1 MAKLQQPLLLNLP
14 QEDFG
19 EMEPSEPSSPSRFPR
34 LRGRAPVADTS
45 SAGSPPASPVA
56 RMNMRTFLQGLTT
69 ERGPLSSALL
79 DFATSAREE
88 ELLSSAF
95 RSPVGEFLHRDR
107 GQEVHEVHFE
117 ESDVEKGVDQ
127 DIEPGLTGSSTPSAS
142 TAGTCGAGAPQAP
155 EMESQETD
163 YTIHVADSCASTEG
177 SSIVQDSRVPTK
189 QSPRTSDLSRHCLNI
204 IDESKEW
211 GEMSSTLDDDSRDRA
226 SRSRDEKAEKGGRSP
241 RAAQIEVNSGASV
254 NHIDPNLV
262 RCGNWCLFFLEMWIS
277 TGCILLCAFR
287 KDWCLCFLLALP
299 HALLVGIEVQLI
311 GRDWA
316 FRRNLH
322 ALQGSSRGKAMFFKS
337 IVFLIFGCLSCLPV
351 MRARQCWKQRGMRA
365 SLVDEIETPAGEG
378 LHESARFDSH
388 VMFVTNVP
396 RIIVLLYAST
406 SLVYTE
412 LELSV
417 LLSMAFLSLLNV
429 LQAAVNFDYYA
440 SKWIRA
446 QYETLTSEGF
456 PFQFQVLHYAYRLC
470 EIALRILTLLL
481 VTEALRFHVW
491 VAVLYLCL
499 DYLLSTAALC
509 FVTAKQA
516 PGSRL
521 VLILSV
527 SIYVFDCCRF
537 IDEQGLTR
545 QARQVSN
552 LLRALRS
559 GQSAVVLPLL
569 WWIHPERSSS
579 WFSKIFWPT
588 WALLLGLLALV
599 WLLEKCTRLQHRAV
613 DIFMACKKGLLQ
625 EVVDLLDSG
634 CDCNLRLVDDGSTP
648 LHVAAG
654 CGQSE
659 CVEVLLRRGADPLLS
674 DVDGETP
681 LHKACRHGHA
691 RCIRVLLHPPVDA
704 PCVLRGDFL
713 ECAAQVNQLG
723 QRPLQL
729 LEAVEKSC
737 KLVDELAEF
746 QHQPDLKRS
755 LSSQM
760 SQLSPTRSISGELH
774 GAAQSV
780 FGEVLKNS
788 ESRFLVAS
796 KHVGTSRSLTGFLF
810 TTGIGEQMAEV
821 LDNEA
826 PAESPQLTTLR
837 TQGVLGA
844 GAFGKVF
851 KVLDVCSSEV
861 YALKLQRRDST
872 TKFAI
877 REAEA
882 LHRSSHAFIVR
893 LIHIFQTQSYYAL
906 LMELCD
912 KSLNAC
918 ILDSLDENGQI
929 GGLADYPTKR
939 YAACITLAL
948 EYLHQQRVV
957 FRDLKPDNVLVT
969 FKDNVAKL
977 ADFGLARSLTLDSAV
992 EARGSEESGS
1002 DKLSL
1007 SPKVSS
1013 TVCGTPRFMAPEVYD
1028 ELMLVDSDDEEDAI
1042 KRLLSRDWYA
1052 LGCCLLLMLLG
1063 QEAGSLAEANG
1074 RRVLLPPSGQAEITC
1089 SLRKASKKGRI
1100 DEDALHLIDSLTAP
1114 VEVRFDA
1121 SDLRR
1126 QPFLEQVIVEMEQF
1140 ASA

>member
-1 MAKLQQPLLLNLP
+1 
-14 QEDFG
+14 
-19 EMEPSEPSSPSRFPR
+19 
-34 LRGRAPVADTS
+34 
-45 SAGSPPASPVA
+45 
-56 RMNMRTFLQGLTT
+56 MRTFLQGLTT

-88 ELLSSAF
+88 DLLSASAF
-95 RSPVGEFLHRDR
+95 RSPVEEFFHDR
-107 GQEVHEVHFE
+107 ERGPMICEASMQGCE
-117 ESDVEKGVDQ
+117 DLEKGAD
-127 DIEPGLTGSSTPSAS
+127 DYSEPGPVPATSSSCPSAFS
-142 TAGTCGAGAPQAP
+142 EGTAPEARPA

-163 YTIHVADSCASTEG
+163 YTMNVADSCASTEG
-177 SSIVQDSRVPTK
+177 SSIVQESRGLAK
-189 QSPRTSDLSRHCLNI
+189 PRTPKASDLSRHCLNI
-204 IDESKEW
+204 IAESKEW
-211 GEMSSTLDDDSRDRA
+211 GEMSSSLAESTSNC
-226 SRSRDEKAEKGGRSP
+226 RSPHSECRGHGGSP
-241 RAAQIEVNSGASV
+241 RAAQIEVKSSAAV
-254 NHIDPNLV
+254 NHIDPNVV
-262 RCGNWCLFFLEMWIS
+262 RCWNWCLFFLEMWIS
-277 TGCILLCAFR
+277 TGCIVLCATR
-287 KDWCLCFLLALP
+287 KDWLLCLLLALP
-299 HALLVGIEVQLI
+299 HTLLVGIEVQLI

-322 ALQGSSRGKAMFFKS
+322 ALQGSSRGKALFFKS
-337 IVFLIFGCLSCLPV
+337 IVFLVFGFLSCLPV

-365 SLVDEIETPAGEG
+365 SLVDEIETSGEV
-378 LHESARFDSH
+378 ESARFDSH

-396 RIIVLLYAST
+396 RIMVLLYAST

-412 LELSV
+412 LQLSV

-429 LQAAVNFDYYA
+429 LQAAINFDYYA

-446 QYETLTSEGF
+446 QYEMLTPTEGF
-456 PFQFQVLHYAYRLC
+456 PFQFQVLHHTYRLC

-481 VTEALRFHVW
+481 VTEALRFHPFFGG
-491 VAVLYLCL
+491 LYLCL
-499 DYLLSTAALC
+499 DYLLGTAALA
-509 FVTAKQA
+509 VTKQA
-516 PGSRL
+516 PGSSRM

-559 GQSAVVLPLL
+559 GQTAVILPLL
-569 WWIHPERSSS
+569 WFCVNHPSGGSSPMQ
-579 WFSKIFWPT
+579 SKTFWPT

-613 DIFMACKKGLLQ
+613 DIFMACKKGMVQ
-625 EVVDLLDSG
+625 EVVHLLDSG
-634 CDCNLRLVDDGSTP
+634 CDSNLQLDDGTTP

-659 CVEVLLRRGADPLLS
+659 CVEVLLRRGADPLLT
-674 DVDGETP
+674 DVDGETA
-681 LHKACRHGHA
+681 LHKACRHSHA
-691 RCIRVLLHPPVDA
+691 RCIRVMLHPPVDA

-713 ECAAQVNQLG
+713 ECAVQVNKKS

-729 LEAVEKSC
+729 LEGEAEGTSSQKAEKSQD
-737 KLVDELAEF
+737 LIEELAGF
-746 QHQPDLKRS
+746 QHQPDVKRS
-755 LSSQM
+755 LSSQLS
-760 SQLSPTRSISGELH
+760 SQVPTPTRSVSGELH
-774 GAAQSV
+774 GVAQSV
-780 FGEVLKNS
+780 FGQVLKNS

-796 KHVGTSRSLTGFLF
+796 KHTGVGTGPSLTGFLF

-826 PAESPQLTTLR
+826 PGSPQLTTLR

-918 ILDSLDENGQI
+918 ILDGIDGSGQI
-929 GGLADYPTKR
+929 LGLTDQATKR

-948 EYLHQQRVV
+948 EYLHKQQVV

-977 ADFGLARSLTLDSAV
+977 ADFGLARSLTLDPIV
-992 EARGSEESGS
+992 ETRGSEESGS
-1002 DKLSL
+1002 DKL

-1028 ELMLVDSDDEEDAI
+1028 ELRLLDSDDEEDNAI

-1089 SLRKASKKGRI
+1089 CLRKASKKGRI

-1126 QPFLEQVIVEMEQF
+1126 QPFLEQVIMEMEQF
-1140 ASA
+1140 ASP